1 MAKPTI
7 GDKDTTWLARFVD
20 RAISNGGSANLPAS
34 LTGEEIRATGKLFV
48 DDDIELSPQAI
59 EKLKDYLGL

>member
-7 GDKDTTWLARFVD
+7 GDKDTSWLARFVD
-20 RAISNGGSANLPAS
+20 RAISNSGGASLPAS
-34 LTGEEIRATGKLFV
+34 LVGEEIRATGKLFI
-48 DDDIELSPQAI
+48 DDDIELSPQAV